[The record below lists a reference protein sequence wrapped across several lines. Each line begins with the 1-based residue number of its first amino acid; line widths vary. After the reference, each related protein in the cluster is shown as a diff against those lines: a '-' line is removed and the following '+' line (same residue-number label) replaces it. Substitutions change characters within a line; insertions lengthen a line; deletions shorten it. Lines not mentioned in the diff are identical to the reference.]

1 MSEIPADLHFA
12 ETHEWVRELDDGTLE
27 LGISEH
33 AQASL
38 GDLVYVEL
46 PEVGAEVSAGEGL
59 AVVESTKAAS
69 DVYSPVDG
77 EIVAVNEALTD
88 SPELVN
94 QDSYGDGWLVRIKPA
109 DGGLPANLMDA
120 GHYAAHIDS
129 ES

>member
-1 MSEIPADLHFA
+1 MSDIPADLHFA
-12 ETHEWVRELDDGTLE
+12 ETHEWLRQLDDGTIE
-27 LGISEH
+27 LGVSEH
-33 AQASL
+33 AQQSL

-46 PEVGAEVSAGEGL
+46 PEVGAEVSAGEGC

-77 EIVAVNEALTD
+77 EVVAVNESLED

-94 QDSYGDGWLVRIKPA
+94 QDPYGDGWLMRIKPA

-120 GHYAAHIDS
+120 EAYAAHIDS